1 MGDLSLGFCNRRRKK
16 EAQPMTTAQ
25 LEPLENGGHSMS
37 LNCVGAKGVVDKQKR
52 RKKTVLWV
60 WHKVWGFLGAF
71 SVWSS
76 SG

>member
-1 MGDLSLGFCNRRRKK
+1 MG
-16 EAQPMTTAQ
+16 
-25 LEPLENGGHSMS
+25 
-37 LNCVGAKGVVDKQKR
+37 LNCVGPRRVMDKQKR
-52 RKKTVLWV
+52 RKKTELWA